1 MFIYREKELAEYA
14 DAFLQGIKK
23 ERFIMAELDNYVTS
37 PNDRKVCCL
46 YGLRRTGKAVMMM
59 QEIRKLN
66 QYGNSLFMRC
76 EDGDTM
82 FQVRKT
88 LESNKDCKYVFIDE
102 VTKTNNFIATAS
114 VLSDI
119 YAGGGKKVVLAGTD
133 SLGFM
138 IARYDELYDRA
149 NFIHTTYIP
158 FKEYH
163 ELLGRDIMDYIEYGG
178 TLSPE
183 NTFYNKDDLN
193 EYSNSAI
200 VYNII
205 HTLENWNHG
214 RNFGVLE
221 NIVDY
226 GDLPSFINRVLE
238 RHNRTFLLST
248 ITKDFKS
255 HDLGSL
261 VDLLNQ
267 SGNVDTNIIDTGEMQ
282 ERIRVALRIKNN
294 HMSIR
299 GFSKKL
305 EDTEILENAVEVIIK
320 YLKRLDVLYEIP
332 SDEKGT
338 EKEYI
343 FTQTGMRYSQASDFA
358 DILIKSDDIFGKY
371 QKHEKRE
378 ILNKLKSDICGGI
391 LEDIVFYQT
400 ARTFQNKSEYEITKY
415 RDEVGREADVV
426 VENYDKCSVVAI
438 EVKLSDQY
446 AEQQM
451 KHLLNQEFCSEIE
464 SKTGLVIANKV
475 VVYRGENDYIS
486 DKGVIYLNAEDY
498 LSNTEEIIE
507 MLTDEHIESR
517 EHLQSLLALKG
528 ITIQMKQGKNSII
541 R

>member
-1 MFIYREKELAEYA
+1 MIIYREKELAEYA

-23 ERFIMAELDNYVTS
+23 ERFIMAELDNYVNS
-37 PNDRKVCCL
+37 PNDRRVCCL
-46 YGLRRTGKAVMMM
+46 YGLRRTGKTVMMM

-82 FQVRKT
+82 FQVRKAV
-88 LESNKDCKYVFIDE
+88 ESNKNCKYVFIDE
-102 VTKTNNFIATAS
+102 VTKANNFIATAS

-163 ELLGRDIMDYIEYGG
+163 ELLDRDIMDYIEYGG

-205 HTLENWNHG
+205 HTLENWNQG
-214 RNFGVLE
+214 RNYSDLTEIARCGE
-221 NIVDY
+221 
-226 GDLPSFINRVLE
+226 LPSFINKVLE
-238 RHNRTFLLST
+238 YHNRTFLAD
-248 ITKDFKS
+248 IIEKDFKS

-261 VDLLNQ
+261 KDFMLK
-267 SGNVDTNIIDTGEMQ
+267 SGFADPSYIDTDEMQ
-282 ERIRVALRIKNN
+282 ERIRFSLG
-294 HMSIR
+294 IR
-299 GFSKKL
+299 KKL
-305 EDTEILENAVEVIIK
+305 LSLSPNHEVNEEAVNMVIGF
-320 YLKRLDVLYEIP
+320 LKKLDVLYEIP
-332 SDEKGT
+332 QDRRNRV
-338 EKEYI
+338 KEYI
-343 FTQTGMRYSQASDFA
+343 FTQTGMRYCQASDFA
-358 DILIKSDDIFGKY
+358 NALIMSEDIFGNY
-371 QKHEKRE
+371 TDTEQEE
-378 ILNKLKSDICGGI
+378 ILEKLKSDICGGI
-391 LEDIVFYQT
+391 LEDIIFYQSIT
-400 ARTFQNKSEYEITKY
+400 NLRNNPDCHVTKY
-415 RDEVGREADVV
+415 RNKTSGQEVDVLI
-426 VENYDKCSVVAI
+426 EDFNKCSVVAI

-507 MLTDEHIESR
+507 ILTDEHIESM

-528 ITIQMKQGKNSII
+528 ITMQMKQGKNSII

>member
-1 MFIYREKELAEYA
+1 
-14 DAFLQGIKK
+14 
-23 ERFIMAELDNYVTS
+23 
-37 PNDRKVCCL
+37 
-46 YGLRRTGKAVMMM
+46 
-59 QEIRKLN
+59 
-66 QYGNSLFMRC
+66 
-76 EDGDTM
+76 
-82 FQVRKT
+82 
-88 LESNKDCKYVFIDE
+88 
-102 VTKTNNFIATAS
+102 
-114 VLSDI
+114 
-119 YAGGGKKVVLAGTD
+119 
-133 SLGFM
+133 
-138 IARYDELYDRA
+138 
-149 NFIHTTYIP
+149 
-158 FKEYH
+158 
-163 ELLGRDIMDYIEYGG
+163 
-178 TLSPE
+178 
-183 NTFYNKDDLN
+183 
-193 EYSNSAI
+193 
-200 VYNII
+200 
-205 HTLENWNHG
+205 
-214 RNFGVLE
+214 
-221 NIVDY
+221 
-226 GDLPSFINRVLE
+226 
-238 RHNRTFLLST
+238 
-248 ITKDFKS
+248 
-255 HDLGSL
+255 
-261 VDLLNQ
+261 
-267 SGNVDTNIIDTGEMQ
+267 
-282 ERIRVALRIKNN
+282 
-294 HMSIR
+294 
-299 GFSKKL
+299 
-305 EDTEILENAVEVIIK
+305 
-320 YLKRLDVLYEIP
+320 
-332 SDEKGT
+332 
-338 EKEYI
+338 
-343 FTQTGMRYSQASDFA
+343 MRYSQASDFA